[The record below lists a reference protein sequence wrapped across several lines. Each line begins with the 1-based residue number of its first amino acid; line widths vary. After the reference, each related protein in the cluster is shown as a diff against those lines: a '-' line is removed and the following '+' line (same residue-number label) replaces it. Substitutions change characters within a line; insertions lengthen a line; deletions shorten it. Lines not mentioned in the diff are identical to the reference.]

1 MAGISGAAR
10 GGPTAE
16 LFEGWPWVL
25 CPEGVDP
32 RALEAVERLVALVGA
47 RPVHMAASQHDWAVA
62 LTSHVPR
69 LAASVLT
76 ALVEREGAF
85 VAAGPAFERLMRG
98 AGGSP
103 EMWRDVLE
111 TNADQ
116 VARAL
121 RVLVAELGACAEEL
135 EQGGVGRSLE
145 TLASAERAR
154 EALEEQHTPRR

>member
-1 MAGISGAAR
+1 
-10 GGPTAE
+10 
-16 LFEGWPWVL
+16 
-25 CPEGVDP
+25 
-32 RALEAVERLVALVGA
+32 
-47 RPVHMAASQHDWAVA
+47 MAATQHDWAVA
-62 LTSHVPR
+62 LTSHAPR

-121 RVLVAELGACAEEL
+121 RVVVAALGACADEL
-135 EQGGVGRSLE
+135 ERGDVGRSLE
-145 TLASAERAR
+145 TLAAAERAR